1 MAKKASHKR
10 KKTIKL
16 TELSVRSMKGGM
28 VVGGKKKYVY
38 VGKTT

>member
-1 MAKKASHKR
+1 MAKKASRKK

-28 VVGGKKKYVY
+28 VVGGKKKDVY
-38 VGKTT
+38 VEKKP